1 MKFGSWFRA
10 SSPPKNRAGK
20 PVGSG
25 NTFPLKSFVHG
36 QGVGAD
42 LIINSTASQEVGVVR
57 PVKNENNYSP
67 NSSVHRQVMRAAVSF
82 NPAIVQEGGAI
93 DLSPLVNNGK
103 RLMRCEIVANDQAVS
118 IGGVRELEVQK
129 VPFENVQV
137 DNCGLERGCVPFKFT
152 GKAKDLVD
160 IDSAMGGLPFK
171 GDIMQSK
178 AEKQNVEE
186 LQVSNFF
193 GKKGERNDFILIAGP
208 ISMSARILLNIL
220 GWSMVVI

>member
-25 NTFPLKSFVHG
+25 NTFPSKSFVHG

-67 NSSVHRQVMRAAVSF
+67 NSSVHGQVMGAAVSF

-103 RLMRCEIVANDQAVS
+103 RLMRCEIVANDQAVILNGDQVKIS
-118 IGGVRELEVQK
+118 KKDALVAQK

-178 AEKQNVEE
+178 AVSW
-186 LQVSNFF
+186 LQR
-193 GKKGERNDFILIAGP
+193 GR
-208 ISMSARILLNIL
+208 
-220 GWSMVVI
+220 

>member
-67 NSSVHRQVMRAAVSF
+67 NSSVHRQVMGAAVSF

-103 RLMRCEIVANDQAVS
+103 RLMRCEIVANDQAVIVS
-118 IGGVRELEVQK
+118 NKGHESSGIGGVRELEVQK

-178 AEKQNVEE
+178 AVSW
-186 LQVSNFF
+186 LQR
-193 GKKGERNDFILIAGP
+193 GR
-208 ISMSARILLNIL
+208 
-220 GWSMVVI
+220 

>member
-1 MKFGSWFRA
+1 MKFERAMFWVQIHNLSLLCMTRDICDFLGGLIGGVVEVDSGMAGNCYDKYLRNSMKFGSWFRA

-118 IGGVRELEVQK
+118 KTISLTRV
-129 VPFENVQV
+129 
-137 DNCGLERGCVPFKFT
+137 
-152 GKAKDLVD
+152 
-160 IDSAMGGLPFK
+160 
-171 GDIMQSK
+171 
-178 AEKQNVEE
+178 EK
-186 LQVSNFF
+186 
-193 GKKGERNDFILIAGP
+193 
-208 ISMSARILLNIL
+208 
-220 GWSMVVI
+220 